1 MRSALVQVLV
11 FGCVAT
17 ACVAAE
23 PRSLIVTATAYNSTP
38 AQTDSDPNQAAWGD
52 LLKPGM
58 KVIAVS
64 KDLLEL
70 GLTRDVMVAIDGL
83 PGEYRVLDKM
93 ARRWTNKID
102 IYMGE
107 DVQAARNWGK
117 RSVRI
122 RWRTRER

>member
-1 MRSALVQVLV
+1 MRSALVLVWV

-17 ACVAAE
+17 SCVAAE
-23 PRSLIVTATAYNSTP
+23 PRSLLVTATAYNSIR
-38 AQTDSDPNQAAWGD
+38 AQTDSDPNRAAWGD
-52 LLKPGM
+52 ILKPGM

-64 KDLLEL
+64 PDLLEL
-70 GLTRDVMVAIDGL
+70 GLTRDVVVAIEGL

-93 ARRWTNKID
+93 ARRWTHKID

-122 RWRTRER
+122 RWRARKP